1 MFLAFVAEFTWTW
14 APTLWAIFLAHFLES
29 RLSSESLEPFI
40 GLLAYL
46 ETKLWLKNQQFVKIL
61 PHKR

>member
-46 ETKLWLKNQQFVKIL
+46 ETK
-61 PHKR
+61 